1 MNFESKPAG
10 LTSSATTQEVV
21 AVSGIHT
28 TPHSIAIDNGR
39 SGLSICN
46 TSDKDLYIL
55 TGTGTPSIDNLTAIL
70 PAYTGTGGTL
80 IYETPFGYSGPIQ
93 ILAESSGGTGNLI
106 ITNFKY

>member
-10 LTSSATTQEVV
+10 LTSSTTSQEVV

-28 TPHSIAIDNGR
+28 TPFSLEKDAGR

-46 TSDKDLYIL
+46 TSDKDIYIL
-55 TGTGTPSIDNLTAIL
+55 VGNSTPSLDNLTAIL

-80 IYETPFGYSGPIQ
+80 IYETPFGYSGPVT
-93 ILAESSGGTGNLI
+93 ILAESSGGTGNMIL
-106 ITNFKY
+106 TYYQY